1 MSMKSQRLWVSL
13 GTQDLEFNRNLKLA
27 ECVKKLSFEHVQE
40 FADQLAKRERCG
52 EIVLYSDGKFDPM
65 PISEKRA
72 INGIAEFK
80 QKIPYH

>member
-1 MSMKSQRLWVSL
+1 MKSQRLWVSL

-27 ECVKKLSFEHVQE
+27 ECVKKLTFEHIQD

-65 PISEKRA
+65 PTWEKRT
-72 INGIAEFK
+72 INSIAEFK